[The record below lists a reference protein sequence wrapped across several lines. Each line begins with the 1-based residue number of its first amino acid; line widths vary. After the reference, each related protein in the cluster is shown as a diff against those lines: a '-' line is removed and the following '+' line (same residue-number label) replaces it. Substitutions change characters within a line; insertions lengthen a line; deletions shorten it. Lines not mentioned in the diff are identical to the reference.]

1 MNAIATQ
8 EIKRRGIG
16 AVDELLGAGP
26 VYVIKNNTPSYV
38 VMDERDYAGLLD
50 ELTAARIALSEADA
64 AAGRVKRG
72 SATKL
77 MNELL
82 NHAAA

>member
-16 AVDELLGAGP
+16 AVDELLDTGP
-26 VYVIKNNTPSYV
+26 VYIIKNNSPFYV
-38 VMDERDYAGLLD
+38 VMGERDYAGLLD
-50 ELTAARIALSEADA
+50 ELATARIALSEADA
-64 AAGRVKRG
+64 AAGRVRKG

-77 MNELL
+77 MSELL
-82 NHAAA
+82 AD